1 MSPTYE
7 NFDLLIDRTQGG
19 YRVCVIDA
27 PAGQAQGV
35 FALTPELEA
44 IRAAVAAGWQID
56 SLEADRAKPWG
67 AALYAALF
75 AGEVES
81 ALLRSSDAAQR
92 SGHGLRVRL
101 NLTDAPELAALPWE
115 LAYSARLDRFLA
127 LATATPLVRYLA
139 LGEAAPPAPPAP
151 PLAMLCVLADPTDL
165 APRLE
170 VEREWQAVQA
180 AVAPLVAAG
189 ALTLTR
195 LTPPT
200 ADALRGYLRSAPVH
214 LLHFVGH
221 GWYDDGSGRS
231 GLVLTDA
238 GGQAAVIDAAT
249 LGVILE
255 GCSTLRLLF
264 LNACAG
270 ARVAERDAFQGTAQ
284 HLVRQGAPVVVAM
297 QFDIETTRAARLAQE
312 FYRALA
318 DGWPAEAAITEA
330 RKALFSDGG
339 AADWATPVIFTRAA
353 DNRLVDNRLAAA
365 DNAAATPVTPR
376 LSFEPEMRPIPAGP
390 FTLGAADAP
399 AAWRQHTVDLPAFA
413 IGAWPITNAQ
423 YAVFARQHPEHR
435 PLQSGWLFTTPPAD
449 RPDHPVTGITWHDA
463 AAYCAWLATQTGRA
477 YRLPTEAEW
486 EKAARGV
493 DARTYPWGEEAPTT
507 ERGNF
512 GGEQTAPVTA
522 HPAGCS
528 PYGVCDL
535 VGNVRTWTTTRWG
548 DNLRQPSFTYPYRRD
563 EREAASDRANAL
575 HICRGGAFNDPP
587 ALWTCSARTIVHA
600 DARAATVGLRVAC
613 DA

>member
-7 NFDLLIDRTQGG
+7 NFDLLVDRTEGG
-19 YRVCVIDA
+19 YRVRVIDA

-44 IRAAVAAGWQID
+44 IQAAVAAGWQLE
-56 SLEADRAKPWG
+56 SLETGRTRTWG

-92 SGHGLRVRL
+92 DGRGLRVRL

-127 LATATPLVRYLA
+127 LATTTPLVRYLA
-139 LGEAAPPAPPAP
+139 LGEAAPLAPPPP

-170 VEREWQAVQA
+170 VEHEWQAVQA

-195 LTPPT
+195 LAPPT
-200 ADALRGYLRSAPVH
+200 ADALRSYLRSMPVH

-221 GWYDDGSGRS
+221 GWFDDASGQS
-231 GLVLTDA
+231 GLVLCEAD
-238 GGQAAVIDAAT
+238 GQAAVVDAAT
-249 LGVILE
+249 LGIILE
-255 GCSTLRLLF
+255 GGSTLRLLF

-284 HLVRQGAPVVVAM
+284 HLVRQGVPVVIAM
-297 QFDIETTRAARLAQE
+297 QFDIETARAARLAQE
-312 FYRALA
+312 FYRAMA

-330 RKALFSDGG
+330 RKALFTDGG
-339 AADWATPVIFTRAA
+339 AADWATPVIFTRGA
-353 DNRLVDNRLAAA
+353 DNRLMAPVDK
-365 DNAAATPVTPR
+365 ATVAPSGPR
-376 LSFEPEMRPIPAGP
+376 LPFEPELTPIPAGP
-390 FTLGAADAP
+390 FTMGAADAP

-413 IGAWPITNAQ
+413 IGKYPVTNTQ
-423 YAVFARQHPEHR
+423 YAAFARQHPEHR
-435 PLQSGWLFTTPPAD
+435 PLQSGWFFTTPPAD
-449 RPDHPVTGITWHDA
+449 RLDHPVTGITWHDA
-463 AAYCAWLATQTGRA
+463 AAYCAWLAAQTGRA
-477 YRLPTEAEW
+477 YRLPSEAEW
-486 EKAARGV
+486 EKAARGE
-493 DARTYPWGEEAPTT
+493 DARTYPWGEDAPIAAL
-507 ERGNF
+507 GNF
-512 GGEQTAPVTA
+512 GGDQTAPVTA

-535 VGNVRTWTTTRWG
+535 AGNVREWTTTRWG
-548 DNLRQPSFTYPYRRD
+548 DNLRQPSFLYPYQRD

-575 HICRGGAFNDPP
+575 HICRGGAFNDSP